1 MAKNIRMADIAE
13 RLGVSIVTVSKA
25 LRGKDGVS
33 EELRA
38 EVIRTAEKLGYVMKG
53 AEPTG
58 FSIGI
63 LTSSRYLA
71 RGTSFYWSLYER
83 LLTHLTAGKDFGML
97 EVISTEDE
105 EGAVIPRVLLENRVQ
120 GIIVMGKLSPAY
132 LRMIAGLGVPYTLLD
147 TYEVGM
153 QCDTV
158 ISAGYMGMCDMT
170 SYLLRRGHHRLKFV
184 GTIGS
189 TSSIT
194 DRYFGFCRAM
204 TDAGIEMTPDMVIS
218 DRGPDGM
225 SNIVLPSDI
234 RSTTTGLVCN
244 CDFTA
249 YTVFTKLSAMGIRVP
264 EDISIV
270 GFDNYILSEMS
281 TVGITTYSID
291 QDEMASASAAQ
302 IRKRILHPERRPER
316 ITINGTIIERDSV
329 RRLS

>member
-1 MAKNIRMADIAE
+1 MAKSVRMADIAE

-38 EVIRTAEKLGYVMKG
+38 EVIRTAEALGYVMKG

-97 EVISTEDE
+97 EVISAEDE
-105 EGAVIPRVLLENRVQ
+105 AGVVIPRVVLENRVQ
-120 GIIVMGKLSPAY
+120 GIIVMGRLSTDY
-132 LRMIAGLGVPYTLLD
+132 LKMIAGLGVPFTLLD

-153 QCDTV
+153 PYDTV

-170 SYLLRRGHHRLKFV
+170 SYLLNRGHRRLKFV
-184 GTIGS
+184 GTVGA

-194 DRYFGFCRAM
+194 DRYYGFCRAL
-204 TDAGIEMTPDMVIS
+204 TDYGIKVTPDMVIS
-218 DRGPDGM
+218 DRDPSGM
-225 SNIVLPSDI
+225 SHIELPSDL

-249 YTVFTKLSAMGIRVP
+249 YSVFTKLSAMGIRVP

-281 TVGITTYSID
+281 TVGITTYAID
-291 QDEMASASAAQ
+291 QDKMAAASAAQ
-302 IRKRILHPERRPER
+302 IRRRILHPENHREAITVNGEILER
-316 ITINGTIIERDSV
+316 ESV
-329 RRLS
+329 RRI

>member
-1 MAKNIRMADIAE
+1 MAKNVRMADIAE

-38 EVIRTAEKLGYVMKG
+38 EVIRTAEALGYVMKG

-105 EGAVIPRVLLENRVQ
+105 AGVVIPRVVLENRVQ
-120 GIIVMGKLSPAY
+120 GIIVMGRLSTEY
-132 LRMIAGLGVPYTLLD
+132 LKMIAGLGVPFTLLD

-153 QCDTV
+153 PYDTV

-170 SYLLRRGHHRLKFV
+170 SYLLNRGHRKLKFV
-184 GTIGS
+184 GTVGA

-194 DRYFGFCRAM
+194 DRYFGFCRAL
-204 TDAGIEMTPDMVIS
+204 TDVGITVTPDMVIS
-218 DRGPDGM
+218 DRDPNGM
-225 SNIVLPSDI
+225 SHIELPGDL

-249 YTVFTKLSAMGIRVP
+249 YAVFTKLSAMGIRVP

-281 TVGITTYSID
+281 TVGITTYAID
-291 QDEMASASAAQ
+291 QDKMAAASAAQ
-302 IRKRILHPERRPER
+302 IRRRILHPENPPES
-316 ITINGTIIERDSV
+316 ITVNGEILERESV
-329 RRLS
+329 RRI